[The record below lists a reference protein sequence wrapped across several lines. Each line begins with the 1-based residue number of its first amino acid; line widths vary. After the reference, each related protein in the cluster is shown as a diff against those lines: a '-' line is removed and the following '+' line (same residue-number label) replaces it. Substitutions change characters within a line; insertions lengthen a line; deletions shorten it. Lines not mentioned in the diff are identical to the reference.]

1 MGASLMNKRKDI
13 SIRKFSLFALIGL
26 SFLIISNILVTTNL
40 NPDNAM
46 LWAIGSTQVLG
57 NLLLGTG
64 LIGYFLHLKE
74 NRLLK
79 WTSLFV
85 GIFYILNL
93 MAPDSIMP
101 IVLEE
106 FDGLPKNLVLVY
118 TIVIECIMI
127 FFGMSF
133 MKLAKFSRA
142 VGLFCLLFV
151 SFSSITFVFHLIN
164 ITIDYNVDLHNFLV
178 LQNFDIKQLE
188 YVATGCKILSYG
200 SLLTVFIFLYVRQKN
215 QLNTVFNIKNLDIPD
230 PEELKQMEL
239 EQEIKN

>member
-1 MGASLMNKRKDI
+1 
-13 SIRKFSLFALIGL
+13 
-26 SFLIISNILVTTNL
+26 
-40 NPDNAM
+40 
-46 LWAIGSTQVLG
+46 
-57 NLLLGTG
+57 
-64 LIGYFLHLKE
+64 
-74 NRLLK
+74 
-79 WTSLFV
+79 
-85 GIFYILNL
+85 